1 MNEYLSELLFAD
13 PDDRVDGKA
22 KVTGNAKFAAEY
34 DIPGLLYGVFV
45 NSTIAKGTI
54 KAIDTRNALWAPG
67 VKDVIT
73 YLNRPK
79 VPGWDDAEKST
90 DPKVPGKE
98 FYPFF
103 DNKVYFNGQPV
114 ALVVAN
120 TFERAQYA
128 ATLVKLQYNKELQQT
143 NMQQLMDKAVDPPKK
158 EQAKYERGNQDAYN
172 SAIVKIDATYLLHP
186 HIHNQMEPHAAIGVW
201 DGPDKVTLYN
211 KAQFVQGTQ
220 ESIVKSFKLKKED
233 VRVISKY
240 TGGAFGGASRFWP
253 HEPAAVLAAKKLNQ
267 PVKVV
272 IGRDDQFTMVGHRPE
287 AVQQIKIGAAADGT
301 ILSLAHHAYGHTSTY
316 EQFAER
322 ITDSSKFLYNCDN
335 VLTTYK
341 LVPVNVGTPTYTRG
355 PGETSG
361 VFALE
366 TAMDEAAIA
375 LNMDPI
381 DFRMKNYALL
391 DPEKNLPFSAKY
403 LDECY
408 KKGAESI
415 GWQNR
420 NATPGAV
427 RKEDWLIG
435 MGMSSAVYGARRS
448 AATVK
453 AVLKTDGSML
463 LQTAV
468 ADSGPGASTVMVN
481 VAAETAGIPADKI
494 YYEIGD
500 STYPPAPGQFGS
512 TMTASIGSAVHDVCV
527 ALKQRLAE
535 LAVAK
540 AGGSFA
546 NVKPED
552 IIVKDGW
559 LWAANNGAEKISYI
573 EVLQKNGLA
582 QLEITKESKAGPEQT
597 KYSVQCF
604 GASFVEVM
612 VHRLTGVVKV
622 TRVTSVIDN
631 GKVINKKTARNQV
644 LGCIAW
650 GIGMALMEE
659 GVMDHRY
666 GRYVNANLA
675 DYHVAVN
682 ADVPETN
689 VIFIDKPDYILDPM
703 GAKGLGEIPL
713 VGFAAAVGNAVY
725 NATGKRIRELP
736 ITPDKLV

>member
-1 MNEYLSELLFAD
+1 MDKYFSDLLFAD

-22 KVTGNAKFAAEY
+22 KVTGSAKFAAEY
-34 DIPGLLYGVFV
+34 DFPGLLYGVFV
-45 NSTIAKGTI
+45 RSTIAKGSI
-54 KAIDTRNALWAPG
+54 KAIDSRDAMWAPG

-73 YLNRPK
+73 YRNRPK
-79 VPGWDDAEKST
+79 VPGWDEPEKPA

-103 DNKVYFNGQPV
+103 DSKVYFNGQPV
-114 ALVVAN
+114 ALVVAD

-128 ATLVKLQYNKELQQT
+128 ATLVKLQYNKEEPHT
-143 NMQQLMDKAVDPPKK
+143 NMELLMNKAVDPPKK
-158 EQAKYERGNQDAYN
+158 EQAKYERGSQDAYN
-172 SAIVKIDATYLLHP
+172 KAAVKIDSQYIIHP
-186 HIHNQMEPHAAIGVW
+186 HIHNQMEPHAAIAVW

-220 ESIVKSFKLKKED
+220 ESIVKAFKLKKED
-233 VRVISKY
+233 VKVISKY

-253 HEPAAVLAAKKLNQ
+253 HEPAAVLAAKKLNG

-287 AVQQIKIGAAADGT
+287 AMQQIKIGAAADGT
-301 ILSLAHHAYGHTSTY
+301 ILTLAHHAYGHTSTY

-322 ITDSSKFLYNCDN
+322 ITDTSKFLYNCDN

-341 LVPVNVGTPTYTRG
+341 LIPVDVGTPTYTRG

-366 TAMDEAAIA
+366 TAMDEAAAA
-375 LNMDPI
+375 LKLDPI
-381 DFRMKNYALL
+381 AFRMKNYALI
-391 DPEKNLPFSAKY
+391 DPEKKLPFSAKY
-403 LDECY
+403 LNECY
-408 KKGAESI
+408 TKGADNF
-415 GWQNR
+415 GWQKR
-420 NATPGAV
+420 NGIPGSV
-427 RKEDWLIG
+427 RQGDWLVG
-435 MGMSSAVYGARRS
+435 MGMSSAVYGSRR
-448 AATVK
+448 APATVK
-453 AVLKTDGSML
+453 AVLKTDGTML

-468 ADSGPGASTVMVN
+468 ADSGPGATTVMVN
-481 VAAETAGIPADKI
+481 VAAEVSGIPGNKI
-494 YYEIGD
+494 NYEIGD

-512 TMTASIGSAVHDVCV
+512 TMTASISSAVHDVCV
-527 ALKQRLAE
+527 ALKRRLAE

-546 NVKPED
+546 NAMPED
-552 IIVKDGW
+552 VIVKDGW
-559 LWAANNGAEKISYI
+559 LWTANNTSEKISYTD
-573 EVLQKNGLA
+573 VLQKNGLP

-597 KYSVQCF
+597 KYSIQCF
-604 GASFVEVM
+604 GASFVEVK
-612 VHRLTGVVKV
+612 VHALTGVVKI

-644 LGCIAW
+644 LGCVAW

-659 GVMDHRY
+659 GIIDHRY

-675 DYHVAVN
+675 DYHVTVN
-682 ADVPETN
+682 ADVPQTD
-689 VIFIDKPDYILDPM
+689 VIFIDKPDYVLDPM

-713 VGFAAAVGNAVY
+713 VGFAAAVVNAIY

-736 ITPDKLV
+736 VTPDKLL

>member
-1 MNEYLSELLFAD
+1 MEKYLSELFFPD

-34 DIPGLLYGVFV
+34 DLPGLLYGVFV
-45 NSTIAKGTI
+45 RSTIAKGSV
-54 KAIDTRNALWAPG
+54 KAIDTQAAMWAPG
-67 VKDVIT
+67 VKDVISWK
-73 YLNRPK
+73 NRPK
-79 VPGWDDAEKST
+79 VPGWDEAEKPK
-90 DPKVPGKE
+90 DPKVAGKE

-103 DNKVYFNGQPV
+103 DNKIYFNGQPV
-114 ALVVAN
+114 ALVVADS
-120 TFERAQYA
+120 FERAQHA
-128 ATLVKLQYNKELQQT
+128 ATLVKLQYNKEQQQT
-143 NMQQLMDKAVDPPKK
+143 DMDQLLSKAVDPPKK
-158 EQAKYERGNQDAYN
+158 EQAKYERGSQDAYN
-172 SAIVKIDATYLLHP
+172 TAAVKIDSQYILHP
-186 HIHNQMEPHAAIGVW
+186 HIHNQMEPHAAVAVW

-220 ESIVKSFKLKKED
+220 ESIVKAFKLKKED
-233 VRVISKY
+233 VKVISKF

-253 HEPAAVLAAKKLNQ
+253 HEPAAVLAAKKLGK

-287 AVQQIKIGAAADGT
+287 AIQQVKIGAAADGT
-301 ILSLAHHAYGHTSTY
+301 IVSLAHHAYGHTSSY

-322 ITDSSKFLYNCDN
+322 ITDISKFLYNCNN

-341 LVPVNVGTPTYTRG
+341 LVPVDVGTPTYTRG

-361 VFALE
+361 MFALE
-366 TAMDEAAIA
+366 TAMDEAAVA
-375 LNMDPI
+375 LKMDPI
-381 DFRMKNYALL
+381 AFRMKNYAVT
-391 DPEKNLPFSAKY
+391 DPEKKLPFSAKY

-408 KKGAESI
+408 RKGAEHF

-427 RKEDWLIG
+427 RKGDWLIG
-435 MGMSSAVYGARRS
+435 MGMSSALYGARRNP
-448 AATVK
+448 ATVK

-468 ADSGPGASTVMVN
+468 ADTGPGSTTVMVN
-481 VAAETAGIPADKI
+481 VAAEVSGIPASKI

-512 TMTASIGSAVHDVCV
+512 TMTASIGSAVHDVCM
-527 ALKQRLAE
+527 ALKRRLAE

-546 NVKPED
+546 NAKPED
-552 IIVKDGW
+552 IMVKDGW
-559 LWAANNGAEKISYI
+559 LWTAGNAAEKISYT
-573 EVLQKNGLA
+573 EVLQKNGLP

-604 GASFVEVM
+604 GASFVEVK
-612 VHRLTGVVKV
+612 VHALTGVIKV
-622 TRVTSVIDN
+622 SRVTSVIDC
-631 GKVINKKTARNQV
+631 GKVINQKTARNQV
-644 LGCIAW
+644 LGSVAW

-659 GVMDHRY
+659 AVMDHRY

-675 DYHVAVN
+675 DYHVTVN
-682 ADVPETN
+682 ADVPQTD

-713 VGFAAAVGNAVY
+713 VGFAAAVVNAVY
-725 NATGKRIRELP
+725 NATGKRIRTLP
-736 ITPDKLV
+736 LTPDKLL